1 MAPNLDE
8 TYYAFTDSMLALPQ
22 LLFHKALTEVS
33 QQYTYSLD
41 NPFMPL
47 DVTQAPEPPDPA
59 YTQYEL
65 TIPASIQY

>member
-1 MAPNLDE
+1 
-8 TYYAFTDSMLALPQ
+8 
-22 LLFHKALTEVS
+22 
-33 QQYTYSLD
+33 
-41 NPFMPL
+41 MPL